1 MDLFKKK
8 DKIPKSV
15 FVNMDE
21 HQTFLD
27 KLYETRT
34 LTTRSLN
41 FLEKIPFKSKYI
53 RKAIKVL
60 WKEIRMIQNDIR
72 VEEQWRGKD

>member
-8 DKIPKSV
+8 DKIPNSV

-27 KLYETRT
+27 KLYETRN
-34 LTTRSLN
+34 LTTKALSE
-41 FLEKIPFKSKYI
+41 LEKIPFKSNHI

-60 WKEIRMIQNDIR
+60 WKEIRMIQNDIK
-72 VEEQWRGKD
+72 VEEQWRGRD